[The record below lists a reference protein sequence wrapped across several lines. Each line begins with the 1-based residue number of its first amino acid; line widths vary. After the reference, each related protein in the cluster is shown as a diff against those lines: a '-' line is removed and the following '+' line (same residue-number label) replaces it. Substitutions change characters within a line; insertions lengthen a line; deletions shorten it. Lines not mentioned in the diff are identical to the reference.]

1 MIPDVLK
8 NTDVKIA
15 HRLAD
20 KEDREVL
27 GGTMNLTPEQMKD
40 VAKLKPGEGVVY
52 FGGLRQAI
60 KIKVPL
66 VSKVEKEKND
76 RNEARKFH

>member
-1 MIPDVLK
+1 
-8 NTDVKIA
+8 
-15 HRLAD
+15 
-20 KEDREVL
+20 
-27 GGTMNLTPEQMKD
+27 MKD

-66 VSKVEKEKND
+66 KSNVEKQQED
-76 RNEARKFH
+76 RKGAERFH